1 VNAPLAQQTPAV
13 HAEGEAAMEPA
24 GIVCLPDLH
33 APGGGP
39 LAGPDLERS
48 RSFLRGRAQ
57 ILTQGQVVI
66 GGDPDAEI
74 VVTTR
79 HILAQLGSDD
89 LSKAEAAA
97 YVAGRC
103 RAQDAA
109 ADARLT
115 VALRETAKSAGE
127 AIVRIEA
134 AMSLVLRGEAE
145 GMDMLRELAKRDTPF
160 DEPYKAALYLA
171 EAGDPSGWP
180 AFQRALS
187 GTVVGQRLNG
197 VRWVL
202 GFLPFDGK
210 RVGDATIDLRA
221 ELVARLRDDV
231 MLVRREVPSQLVRL
245 NPPDLTALLEGVAR
259 DDADE
264 SVRRVAQQALDA
276 R

>member
-1 VNAPLAQQTPAV
+1 
-13 HAEGEAAMEPA
+13 META

-33 APGGGP
+33 APGGAA
-39 LAGPDLERS
+39 LTGPDLERS
-48 RSFLRGRAQ
+48 QSFLRGRAQ
-57 ILTQGQVVI
+57 ILTQGQVQI
-66 GGDPDAEI
+66 GGDEDAEI

-79 HILAQLGSDD
+79 HILSQLGSDD
-89 LSKAEAAA
+89 LAKAEAAA

-115 VALRETAKSAGE
+115 AALRETARSAPE

-134 AMSLVLRGEAE
+134 AMALVLRGEAE
-145 GMDMLRELAKRDTPF
+145 GMDLLRELAKLETPF

-171 EAGDPSGWP
+171 EAGDASAYP
-180 AFQRALS
+180 AFRKALV
-187 GTVVGQRLNG
+187 GPVVGQRLNG
-197 VRWVL
+197 VRWLL
-202 GFLPFDGK
+202 GFLPFDGQ
-210 RVGDATIDLRA
+210 RVGESTIDLRA
-221 ELVARLRDDV
+221 ELVARLDDDV

-245 NPPDLTALLEGVAR
+245 NPPDLAEILKGVAA

-276 R
+276 L